1 MRQEPLNQWS
11 SVVANAKKS
20 RQSGRAPASRQATS
34 KPAASK
40 PASGR
45 QAGGRQA
52 TSKQAARERVSV
64 MRAQAKRAE
73 RRRNLL
79 TIGAIAAVVVIVGGG
94 VAWYAASRGGS
105 TSSTTAEVV
114 PPTPSGAPQ
123 TEPAAHVVANTTG
136 ISGVVAYNTT
146 GWPTASKNGPADQAL
161 GHNHVTGPVTY
172 SVTPPVGGDHNPTP
186 LNCGVYTKPV
196 PNEYAV
202 HSMEHGAI
210 WITYQPS
217 LPQSEVS
224 QLKSFVEGQS
234 VLTPVAGGPGSRY
247 MDLTPYPGLPSPI
260 MVSSWG
266 FQLRLSSPTDP
277 RLQQFVNKFRA
288 SQQYTPEYGGECTGG
303 AGRPAAT

>member
-1 MRQEPLNQWS
+1 
-11 SVVANAKKS
+11 
-20 RQSGRAPASRQATS
+20 
-34 KPAASK
+34 
-40 PASGR
+40 
-45 QAGGRQA
+45 
-52 TSKQAARERVSV
+52 

-105 TSSTTAEVV
+105 TSSSTTAEVV
-114 PPTPSGAPQ
+114 PATPSGAPQ

-136 ISGVVAYNTT
+136 INGVVAYNTT